1 MNHKLQVTILHELPG
16 RLRVHISHPL
26 KDAPTFGTTLQA
38 HDGIEPIRYT
48 PRTQTVLVYF
58 NPAKIRR
65 EELLV
70 RMALAFS
77 LEHGYLPVEVNKTDA
92 GAQLNA
98 AEAISGGML
107 LASGILRSLGIQS
120 PRQRKLDQAAG
131 GMTAAAVLLH
141 GIREMRTS
149 AVFHPELLSL
159 AYLGVG
165 ILRGRGFQAAV
176 FTWFTAFGRHL
187 MEVAEP
193 AVRIQPTHSQ
203 TGAGV
208 SVSAI
213 SPGPAQ
219 TFLQLLP
226 TLVRFLQQAGK
237 PIDDM
242 LANLREISKS
252 HDHVLDALG
261 PWKRGI
267 PMQFQT
273 NHSQST

>member
-1 MNHKLQVTILHELPG
+1 MKSALQVIILHELPG

-26 KDAPTFGTTLQA
+26 KDVKTFGTTLQA
-38 HDGIEPIRYT
+38 HAGIEPIRYT
-48 PRTQTVLVYF
+48 LRTQTLLVRF
-58 NPAKIRR
+58 DPARIQR

-77 LEHGYLPVEVNKTDA
+77 LEHRYIPVEIRKADK
-92 GAQLNA
+92 GGQLTA

-107 LASGILRSLGIQS
+107 LVAGAARSLGILS
-120 PRQRKLDQAAG
+120 PWQQKWEHTAA

-141 GIREMRTS
+141 GVREMRTA

-165 ILRGRGFQAAV
+165 MLRGRGFQAAA

-193 AVRIQPTHSQ
+193 AVRIQPTQSEN
-203 TGAGV
+203 GAGV
-208 SVSAI
+208 SVAAV
-213 SPGPAQ
+213 SPGPTQ

>member
-176 FTWFTAFGRHL
+176 FT
-187 MEVAEP
+187 
-193 AVRIQPTHSQ
+193 
-203 TGAGV
+203 
-208 SVSAI
+208 
-213 SPGPAQ
+213 Q

-267 PMQFQT
+267 PMQFQ
-273 NHSQST
+273 NDHSQST